1 MSSHEYVTVDV
12 FTDRPFAGNPLAVF
26 PEAHGIPASALLPI
40 TRQFGFSETVFVLP
54 GDRADQAQ
62 VRIFTLD
69 GEADFAGHPLVG
81 TACVLAERTGQAE
94 LLLDVPAGT
103 STVQVETAETGLR
116 RATVT
121 TPQPLEVQGTAPTDL
136 VADALS
142 LTTGSV
148 LTENHGPTVCGM
160 GRPYVIT
167 EVTAE
172 ALDQAVPD
180 TGAFA
185 RAQEATAASRF
196 GVLVYARAGAGQARA
211 RMFAPLTGTIEDPAT
226 GSANV
231 ALAGLLL
238 SLDAQRD
245 ELHLTV
251 CQGEV
256 MGRPSTLDLHAW
268 TEGSQ
273 IRASVSG
280 TVVPVMQG
288 RLSLPPTDGA
298 ARA

>member
-1 MSSHEYVTVDV
+1 M
-12 FTDRPFAGNPLAVF
+12 
-26 PEAHGIPASALLPI
+26 
-40 TRQFGFSETVFVLP
+40 
-54 GDRADQAQ
+54 
-62 VRIFTLD
+62 
-69 GEADFAGHPLVG
+69 
-81 TACVLAERTGQAE
+81 
-94 LLLDVPAGT
+94 
-103 STVQVETAETGLR
+103 
-116 RATVT
+116 
-121 TPQPLEVQGTAPTDL
+121 
-136 VADALS
+136 
-142 LTTGSV
+142 
-148 LTENHGPTVCGM
+148 
-160 GRPYVIT
+160 
-167 EVTAE
+167 
-172 ALDQAVPD
+172 PD

-196 GVLVYARAGAGQARA
+196 GVLAYARAGAEQARA